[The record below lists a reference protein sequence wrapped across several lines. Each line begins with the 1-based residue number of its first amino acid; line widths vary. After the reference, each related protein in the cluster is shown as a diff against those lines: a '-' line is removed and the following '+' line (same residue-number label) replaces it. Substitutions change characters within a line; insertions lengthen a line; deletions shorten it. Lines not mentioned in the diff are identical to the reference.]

1 MVTFYIS
8 ILNREAY
15 TQISETCDEC
25 RVGGLLGSDGKGEGI
40 TSLGDCL
47 CWNNWSELFA

>member
-25 RVGGLLGSDGKGEGI
+25 RVGGLLGSDGKGEG
-40 TSLGDCL
+40 SNEPRRLSVL
-47 CWNNWSELFA
+47 E